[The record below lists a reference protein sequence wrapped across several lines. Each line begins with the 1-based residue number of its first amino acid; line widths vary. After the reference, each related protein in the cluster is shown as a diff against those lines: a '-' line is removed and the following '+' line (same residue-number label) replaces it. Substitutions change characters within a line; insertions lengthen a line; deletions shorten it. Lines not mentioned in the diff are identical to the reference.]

1 MLSCFPL
8 LASAGAFYKWVD
20 NKGVT
25 HYDAK
30 KPNHDAEVITTVDT
44 PATALPAPYS
54 SQRDSDGEVNDE
66 GNEDS
71 ATGYSKF
78 AIAEPASEETIR
90 SNEGIVN
97 ISFFITPGLR
107 NGHKIVVT
115 LDGKKL
121 KDQLSSTQFS
131 LKDLPRGTHTLKAD
145 IIDAKGQTLNSTQA
159 VSFHLRQRSILN
171 PYSILNP

>member
-1 MLSCFPL
+1 LSCFPL
-8 LASAGAFYKWVD
+8 LVSAGAFYKWVD
-20 NKGVT
+20 SKGVT

-30 KPNHDAEVITTVDT
+30 KPNHDAEVITTVDS
-44 PATALPAPYS
+44 PAASSPAPYP
-54 SQRDSDGEVNDE
+54 SQGNSDGDTHDE
-66 GNEDS
+66 GSEDS

-78 AIAEPASEETIR
+78 AIAEPESEATIR

-107 NGHKIVVT
+107 SGHKIVIT
-115 LDGKKL
+115 LDGRKL

-145 IIDAKGQTLNSTQA
+145 IIDAKGQILSSTQT
-159 VSFHLRQRSILN
+159 VSFHLRQHSILN
-171 PYSILNP
+171 P